1 MKAKDMDHREY
12 RDSAATANGNHVTQS
27 AHYVAGVDIGG
38 TNLRVALADTTGTIV
53 GKWAAST
60 TAGREPEIVVNIISE
75 GLDKLL
81 CEQGVCREALLAIA
95 AGAPGVTDVD
105 RGVVIA
111 TSYLLGWSDVPLRDL
126 LEAVIGVPAIVDN
139 DVNMAAFGEARAG
152 IAKGVNNFVFL
163 ALGTGVGSGIV
174 INGQLFRGDTWT
186 AGEVGYLL
194 VPGTS
199 IAPLELDQPGALE
212 SIVGGEGIREQW
224 RMRCEAANF
233 NHDADLNATQIFDL
247 AVQGDALA
255 KEVLELASRT
265 LTYAVC
271 NIAMI
276 LDCRLLVLGG
286 SVGLHP
292 GLVEATRV
300 HLAERGAQFKLKL
313 EVSSLGTEAQ
323 IAGAVF
329 QALEIAKSSPTP
341 RVLVPANAINGSAN
355 NG

>member
-1 MKAKDMDHREY
+1 MDHREY
-12 RDSAATANGNHVTQS
+12 RDSASSPTENHAPQS
-27 AHYVAGVDIGG
+27 PRYVAGVDMGG
-38 TNLRVALADTTGTIV
+38 TNLRVALADMAGKIV

-60 TAGREPEIVVNIISE
+60 MASREPEIVVNLICE
-75 GLDKLL
+75 GLDQLL
-81 CEQGVCREALLAIA
+81 VEQGSCRDSLLAIA

-126 LEAVIGVPAIVDN
+126 LEAAIGVPAVVDN

-174 INGQLFRGDTWT
+174 INGELFRGDTWT

-199 IAPLELDQPGALE
+199 VAPLEIDQPGALE

-224 RMRCEAANF
+224 RLRRGSGVT
-233 NHDADLNATQIFDL
+233 NHSADLNATEIFDL
-247 AVQGDALA
+247 ALQGDPLA
-255 KEVLELASRT
+255 KEVLDLASKT
-265 LTYAVC
+265 LTYAIC

-292 GLVEATRV
+292 ALADATRA
-300 HLAERGAQFKLKL
+300 HLAERGAQFKLRV
-313 EVSSLGTEAQ
+313 EMSSLGTEAQ
-323 IAGAVF
+323 IVGAVF
-329 QALEIAKSSPTP
+329 QALEVAKSATA
-341 RVLVPANAINGSAN
+341 RRARVPAEAVSD
-355 NG
+355 